1 MIWLVNPPQNEEN
14 RAEYLHLVRRTT
26 AMQLPVAI
34 AREILQ
40 QLANRAL
47 STPSLSHFA
56 VEVAWAWFV
65 QNPMTVTV
73 DTLAMS
79 WHACF
84 SLRDLKNIEYTMDVG
99 MNGKSPPRS
108 YSSSSSVCWIMFR
121 PVKRLTSTSP
131 TSRRSPTGSWEI
143 ALISSPRLARLLT
156 ALSSTSLSLSVCRR
170 LPCWVTGRC
179 AVRLSA
185 LSERLVS

>member
-99 MNGKSPPRS
+99 MNGRLPPTHTL
-108 YSSSSSVCWIMFR
+108 VCLPSAGLCF
-121 PVKRLTSTSP
+121 SQ
-131 TSRRSPTGSWEI
+131 RRDVRAYRQPQDG
-143 ALISSPRLARLLT
+143 RLL
-156 ALSSTSLSLSVCRR
+156 VPGR
-170 LPCWVTGRC
+170 LH
-179 AVRLSA
+179 
-185 LSERLVS
+185 